1 VTLFNDILAS
11 FDAALVDDPES
22 TWSFVFYSQGGEG
35 RLLLLPE
42 APTPS
47 RLRRLRAE
55 ADAAL
60 ILGSLWA
67 DTAGKGLLFEV
78 DVARGPA
85 LAALEASLKS
95 LGRAFQIRQDD
106 VEEEEEEAPHP
117 YPVLRRL
124 LAGLALAS
132 EPWPFVYVPAEPGKG
147 AILELSP
154 EDPDPLVVLSFLL
167 DGRSVFSG
175 RCSFDDQNHLL
186 LEVSEG
192 GDPSAQLRADYAPFF
207 AVFDHFTCLVAP
219 TPAAP
224 TDVEDPAPAAEAPR
238 LPSAADVARLRA
250 VLKGR
255 AAQIQKGETGQ
266 FVFFATAADG
276 APLLILSKPGAAVEA
291 SMRRAGA
298 VVSAEGA
305 WRCLVPGGIEFSAS
319 PTFDFAP
326 VSAEL
331 GIKFRFA
338 KA

>member
-1 VTLFNDILAS
+1 MVDPNSGQGVYGPVSAQCQRHVIDLLSGFAITTRFPAIHSGLLRSVTLFNDILAS

-132 EPWPFVYVPAEPGKG
+132 EPWPFVYVPAEPGK
-147 AILELSP
+147 
-154 EDPDPLVVLSFLL
+154 
-167 DGRSVFSG
+167 
-175 RCSFDDQNHLL
+175 
-186 LEVSEG
+186 
-192 GDPSAQLRADYAPFF
+192 
-207 AVFDHFTCLVAP
+207 
-219 TPAAP
+219 
-224 TDVEDPAPAAEAPR
+224 
-238 LPSAADVARLRA
+238 
-250 VLKGR
+250 
-255 AAQIQKGETGQ
+255 
-266 FVFFATAADG
+266 
-276 APLLILSKPGAAVEA
+276 
-291 SMRRAGA
+291 
-298 VVSAEGA
+298 
-305 WRCLVPGGIEFSAS
+305 
-319 PTFDFAP
+319 
-326 VSAEL
+326 
-331 GIKFRFA
+331 
-338 KA
+338 

>member
-1 VTLFNDILAS
+1 MFNDILAS

-95 LGRAFQIRQDD
+95 LGRSFQIRQDD

-132 EPWPFVYVPAEPGKG
+132 EPWSFLYVPSEAGKG
-147 AILELSP
+147 PILELSP

-175 RCSFDDQNHLL
+175 RCSFDDQNRLL
-186 LEVSEG
+186 VEVSEG
-192 GDPSAQLRADYAPFF
+192 GDPSAPLRADYAPFF
-207 AVFDHFTCLVAP
+207 AVFDHFTVQVAP
-219 TPAAP
+219 PLAAP
-224 TDVEDPAPAAEAPR
+224 ADGEPPAPVAAEAPR
-238 LPSAADVARLRA
+238 LPSAADMARLRA
-250 VLKGR
+250 MLKGR
-255 AAQIQKGETGQ
+255 AAQIQKGEAGQ
-266 FVFFATAADG
+266 FVYYAAAADG
-276 APLLILSKPGAAVEA
+276 PPLLILSKPGAAVEA
-291 SMRRAGA
+291 SLRRAGA